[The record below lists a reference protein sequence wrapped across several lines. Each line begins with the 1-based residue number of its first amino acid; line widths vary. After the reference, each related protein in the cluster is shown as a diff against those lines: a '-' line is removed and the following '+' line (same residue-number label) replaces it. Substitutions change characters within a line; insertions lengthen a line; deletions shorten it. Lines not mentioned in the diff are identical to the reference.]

1 MYIKDNRLNLQY
13 YNNDK
18 FKLSS
23 ENDNFHTKLQPFSN
37 FNGEIKMI
45 SKRWSVNRTD
55 RSPFSHQYCNYLMH
69 VYVNLWAMNKT
80 CYSLFKVAISIPLA
94 VSKQDS
100 FIFW

>member
-55 RSPFSHQYCNYLMH
+55 RYVQTTENQYGYSHRYFEMFTNGER
-69 VYVNLWAMNKT
+69 
-80 CYSLFKVAISIPLA
+80 
-94 VSKQDS
+94 
-100 FIFW
+100 FIFSIIGQWKYVIN